1 MLATIAA
8 NALLSRAEQTL
19 YGRLVRAFPGHIVLS
34 KVALSRL
41 SSAAPADGVADF
53 VVCRADF
60 TAVAVVD
67 LAVSNDRLDD
77 ARRSDARR
85 DDARRTDAQLQAAG
99 VGVIRIPAADIPD
112 ERALRALVATL
123 SLNGPTGRLAR
134 PAS

>member
-1 MLATIAA
+1 MLANIAA
-8 NALLSRAEQTL
+8 NALLSRAEQIL

-41 SSAAPADGVADF
+41 SSAAPADAVADF

-60 TAVAVVD
+60 TAVAVVELD
-67 LAVSNDRLDD
+67 GSTDRRGD
-77 ARRSDARR
+77 ARRGDARR
-85 DDARRTDAQLQAAG
+85 DDVRRGDAQLQAAG
-99 VGVIRIPAADIPD
+99 VGVIRVPAADIPD

-123 SLNGPTGRLAR
+123 SLNGATGRLAR